1 MRDLLLVATVLG
13 LVPFILRRPHVGVLA
28 YAWLSYMNPHRLTW
42 GFAHDLPFAQAVMA
56 VTLAGLALTCARE
69 RPVPAMSGAAWL
81 LLAFAAWVT
90 LTTQFAKVPD
100 QAGAKWDTVMKIM
113 LVTFLTLGLFRE
125 PARIRQ
131 LVWVIALSVGFYG
144 VKGGLATLATA
155 GGEHVVGPP
164 RPSSR
169 TTTRWPSRS

>member
-81 LLAFAAWVT
+81 LLAFAAWVAPHHPVRQGAGPGRGEVGHGHEDHARD
-90 LTTQFAKVPD
+90 LPD
-100 QAGAKWDTVMKIM
+100 TRPLPRAGAN
-113 LVTFLTLGLFRE
+113 
-125 PARIRQ
+125 AR
-131 LVWVIALSVGFYG
+131 Y
-144 VKGGLATLATA
+144 
-155 GGEHVVGPP
+155 
-164 RPSSR
+164 SSG
-169 TTTRWPSRS
+169 